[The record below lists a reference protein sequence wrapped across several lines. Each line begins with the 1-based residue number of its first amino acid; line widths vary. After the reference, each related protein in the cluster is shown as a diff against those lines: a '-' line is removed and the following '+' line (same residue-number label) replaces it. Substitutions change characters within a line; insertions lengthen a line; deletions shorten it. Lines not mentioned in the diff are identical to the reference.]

1 MTRKRFIKLLMAQGY
16 SRNEADCLAW
26 QAMAN
31 AYSYEEAYAIVN
43 IKTIVIPKLTT
54 EQIQD
59 IVQQINKAAWRICE
73 AVCDGVTA
81 FCKAFSARMAAE

>member
-26 QAMAN
+26 QAITS
-31 AYSYEEAYAIVN
+31 AYSYEEAYTLVT

-54 EQIQD
+54 EQMQD
-59 IVQQINKAAWRICE
+59 IVQQISKAACRIYE
-73 AVCDGVTA
+73 AVFDGVTA
-81 FCKAFSARMAAE
+81 FCKAYSERMAAE